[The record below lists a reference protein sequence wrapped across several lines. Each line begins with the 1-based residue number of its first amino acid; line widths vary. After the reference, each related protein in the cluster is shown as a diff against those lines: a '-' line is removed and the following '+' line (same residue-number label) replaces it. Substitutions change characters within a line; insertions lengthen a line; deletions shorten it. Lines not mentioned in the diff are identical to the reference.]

1 MAGPVNAKVYHEQ
14 LKSVFSSGSAA
25 ATTSPLAFMEKTS
38 TATQQLL
45 KEQMNAN
52 DNILKALNVQNKLLT
67 KLLKTGTGGGGGILD
82 TLAEAMVLKHIA
94 KYFGGGAIVAGVA
107 GVFKSG
113 GALVGK
119 SVKLLRSSVTT
130 IFSKTTGFV
139 TAHVSNFL
147 REGMK
152 VLSNVGKPFL
162 NSISKLTALATT
174 GGLLQKAAN
183 IGNLISKSGGLLL
196 RGLGKLAWPITAL
209 LGLLDGISGFMAAD
223 KDLGRGGKVNLFR
236 KIEYAKA
243 AVVNGLLLGIPDFI
257 SKKLTGRS
265 YGKAIDDG
273 IMRVQNAFASYA
285 HQFGR
290 RFTRALS
297 TSKSRLQDLWAKMPT
312 SEDFKNISYEI
323 RDVIFGLGGYIK
335 SGFIGMVDDIKGWF
349 KDIMSWRPWDQEM
362 GRNLPSQDFMDAI
375 KPRPRTTIIPP
386 PSVGTYGRDSYYGTI
401 YNNRER
407 PRAMAPVQA
416 APQAIARSQPANS
429 MPPMTAPSNNTSEVA
444 TNALL
449 RMQTLTPQ
457 QLADKVPEIVKDV
470 VTTGTAVLINMS
482 AAMARTYAEQAK
494 LQADKTGE
502 TAGVSMAEGVANSF
516 TEEIKKTGLMK
527 ELLTKIPNMMKEQF
541 DRLFNKE
548 NMSTLSD
555 ILTGSSGN
563 ADMSQLLGLPANSGS
578 AGNIG
583 TPDYGPE
590 KTNANFGTP
599 EPSSP
604 MPNRPTWWDTT
615 KIGPQRPMGTIGSL
629 PPEAYETP
637 AGGSKDVSNAS
648 TGAQL
653 IDTMV
658 QAGASPVYAKAAVGN
673 FAQES
678 GSKFNPNASGD
689 NGSAYGIKQWRGIR
703 RSNLMRFA
711 AERGLNASDRRTQAL
726 FAVEESREG
735 SPYADK
741 GAVNARK
748 IIDSTPGMTP
758 EAAAET
764 FAWKDERPS
773 PRYAHIGNRQR
784 QAVKYG
790 DEYDQLMDT
799 TTPGSAYA
807 DANSGPLSPY
817 AVPGTADALTVKGT
831 SFNHPDQKAGVRPEL
846 LGVLD
851 ALSAKTGRQVNV
863 TSGYRSPAHNRRVG
877 GSKASY
883 HVQGKAADI
892 DLGGMNPQQRKYVA
906 ANLIKLGVG
915 GLITY
920 TKSPNMLHADMRKQ
934 IDGNAH
940 FMHDRTD
947 KKMGNAPDWF
957 KEVAA
962 MSPEEISKL
971 ADSVV
976 PGMAQAIAAQQ
987 PGSEKEP
994 LSNNPLFS
1002 SLKNKG
1008 GPRSNKQTATSSN
1021 PLKGGNASQDAM
1033 QSSTVM
1039 QSKLKEI
1046 GFSGDSMFGASSPGA
1061 TSRRVE
1067 ANAAVAA
1074 TERVVKPKAADA
1086 PVASGPTTGA
1096 PRLQP
1101 IKADKN
1107 VSAVNFSAPAIN
1119 SIPSADE
1126 LRMLAVNS
1134 EIFN

>member
-1 MAGPVNAKVYHEQ
+1 MAGPVNAKLYHDQ

-25 ATTSPLAFMEKTS
+25 ATNSPLAFMEKTS
-38 TATQQLL
+38 SATAQLL
-45 KEQMNAN
+45 KEQMSAN
-52 DNILKALNVQNKLLT
+52 DNILKALHVQNKLLT
-67 KLLKTGTGGGGGILD
+67 KILKVDKGGGLLD
-82 TLAEAMVLKHIA
+82 TITDVMVYKSLA
-94 KYFGGGAIVAGVA
+94 KYLGAGAIGAGVT
-107 GVFKSG
+107 GVFKAG
-113 GALVGK
+113 GSLVGK
-119 SVKLLRSSVTT
+119 SVNLLKAGVTA
-130 IFSKTTGFV
+130 IFTKTTGFV
-139 TAHVSNFL
+139 TTHISNFL

-152 VLSNVGKPFL
+152 MLSNVGKPFM
-162 NSISKLTALATT
+162 NGISKLTALATT
-174 GGLLQKAAN
+174 GGLLQKAADL
-183 IGNLISKSGGLLL
+183 GGLITKSGGLLL

-209 LGLLDGISGFMAAD
+209 LGLLDGIGGFMAAD
-223 KDLGRGGKVNLFR
+223 RDLGRGGKVNLFR

-243 AVVNGLLLGIPDFI
+243 AVVNGLLLGIPDYI
-257 SKKLTGRS
+257 SKKLTGKT
-265 YGKAIDDG
+265 YGQAIDTG

-285 HQFGR
+285 HSFGR
-290 RFTRALS
+290 KFSRALA
-297 TSKSRLQDLWAKMPT
+297 TSKERLQDLWAKMPT

-349 KDIMSWRPWDQEM
+349 KDIMSWRPWDQSMRSNTVSPEF
-362 GRNLPSQDFMDAI
+362 LDAI
-375 KPRPRTTIIPP
+375 KPRARQTIAP
-386 PSVGTYGRDSYYGTI
+386 PSVGTYGRDSYYGPA
-401 YNNRER
+401 YSNRER
-407 PRAMAPVQA
+407 PRAMAPVQS

-429 MPPMTAPSNNTSEVA
+429 MPPMTAPSNNASEVA

-457 QLADKVPEIVKDV
+457 QIADKVPQVVKDV

-494 LQADKTGE
+494 QQADKTGE
-502 TAGVSMAEGVANSF
+502 VAGVSMAEGVVNSF
-516 TEEIKKTGLMK
+516 TEEIKKTGIVK
-527 ELLTKIPNMMKEQF
+527 DLLTKIPSMMKAQF

-548 NMSTLSD
+548 NMGTLTD

-563 ADMSQLLGLPANSGS
+563 SDMGSLLGMTPNDGS
-578 AGNIG
+578 AGGIG
-583 TPDYGPE
+583 TPDYGPG
-590 KTNANFGTP
+590 KTTDNFGGP
-599 EPSSP
+599 EASSP
-604 MPNRPTWWDTT
+604 MPNRPSWWDTT

-637 AGGSKDVSNAS
+637 TGGAKDVSGAS

-678 GSKFNPNASGD
+678 GNNFNPNASGD
-689 NGSAYGIKQWRGIR
+689 NGSAYGIKQWRGVR

-711 AERGLNASDRRTQAL
+711 SERGLNPSDRRTQAL
-726 FAVEESREG
+726 FAVEESRDG

-773 PRYAHIGNRQR
+773 PRYAHIGNRQK
-784 QAVKYG
+784 QATKYG
-790 DEYDQLMDT
+790 DEYDQLQQT
-799 TTPGSAYA
+799 STPAEAYA
-807 DANSGPLSPY
+807 DANAGPLSPY
-817 AVPGTADALTVKGT
+817 AVPGTADAGTVKGT
-831 SFNHPDQKAGVRPEL
+831 TFAHPDQKSGVRPEL
-846 LGVLD
+846 MGILD
-851 ALSAKTGRQVNV
+851 QLSAKTGRPVNV
-863 TSGYRSPAHNRRVG
+863 TSGYRSSARNAAVG
-877 GSKASY
+877 GAKGSY
-883 HVQGKAADI
+883 HMTGKATDI

-934 IDGNAH
+934 GKGGTAH

-962 MSPEEISKL
+962 MTPDEIGKL

-987 PGSEKEP
+987 PGGEKEP

-1002 SLKNKG
+1002 SLKNK

-1021 PLKGGNASQDAM
+1021 PLKGGNASQDAL

-1046 GFSGDSMFGASSPGA
+1046 GFSGDSLLGASSPGA

-1074 TERVVKPKAADA
+1074 TERTIKPKAADA
-1086 PVASGPTTGA
+1086 PVSANLTDGA

-1101 IKADKN
+1101 IKSDKN
-1107 VSAVNFSAPAIN
+1107 VNAVNFSAPAIN